1 MKNQSNQKI
10 RKAWAI
16 LILSAKKFSRID
28 GVEWAGAFAF
38 NAFFSLFPLV
48 ILLVSIVS
56 SFIDRD
62 TAVNTIIGYIKN
74 YVPITGEMK
83 RYVFDTIDGV
93 IKERNQAGVIA
104 SLFLIWVTI
113 QCFTTLIIATVNA
126 WGVKA
131 YSWWRIVVKSL
142 LFLGISALAIS
153 IGIALPALI
162 KIINE
167 WLFPSYEFRS
177 WVIDVGKYLFPMVII
192 FFGISQFY
200 RLAPNRETKFS
211 EIWIAALL
219 VTVLIRGAISLFG
232 VYLSN
237 FSTLNAVYGAFGGI
251 MALLL
256 WIYLSGCF
264 FIFGACL
271 SAVQAEQKGKAAHKT

>member
-1 MKNQSNQKI
+1 MENFS
-10 RKAWAI
+10 RAAATMM
-16 LILSAKKFSRID
+16 LAAKKYSRID

-56 SFIDRD
+56 SFVERE

-93 IKERNQAGVIA
+93 IRERNQAGVIA

-113 QCFTTLIIATVNA
+113 QCFTTLIIAAVNA

-131 YSWWRIVVKSL
+131 YSWWRIVAKSL
-142 LFLGISALAIS
+142 LFLGISALAII
-153 IGIALPALI
+153 IGIAFPMLI
-162 KIINE
+162 KLINE

-192 FFGISQFY
+192 FFALSQFY

-219 VTVLIRGAISLFG
+219 VTILVRGAISLFG

-237 FSTLNAVYGAFGGI
+237 FSSLNAVYGAFGGI

-271 SAVQAEQKGKAAHKT
+271 SAAQCELYGKSALKK

>member
-1 MKNQSNQKI
+1 MKNKFHHKI
-10 RKAWAI
+10 HKAWTI
-16 LILSAKKFSRID
+16 LVLAGKKFSHID

-56 SFIDRD
+56 SFIERD

-104 SLFLIWVTI
+104 SFFLIWVTI
-113 QCFTTLIIATVNA
+113 QCFTTLIIAAVNA

-142 LFLGISALAIS
+142 LFFGISVLAIS
-153 IGIALPALI
+153 IGIAIPALI
-162 KIINE
+162 KILNE

-192 FFGISQFY
+192 FFGLSQFY

-271 SAVQAEQKGKAAHKT
+271 SAVQAEQKGNAAHKT